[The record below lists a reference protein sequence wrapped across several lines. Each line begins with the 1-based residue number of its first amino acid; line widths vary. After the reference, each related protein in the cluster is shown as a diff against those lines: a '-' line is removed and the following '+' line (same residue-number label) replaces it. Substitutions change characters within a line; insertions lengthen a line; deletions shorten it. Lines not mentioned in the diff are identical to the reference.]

1 MNIANSIEDL
11 VGKTPIVKLNKID
24 SNLPANIYGKCEF
37 MNPNSSVKDRI
48 ALNMI
53 KSALSDGTINK
64 DTHIIEPTSG
74 NTGVGL
80 ASICA
85 SFGLKLTLTM
95 PESMSMERRMLMK
108 AYGANLALT
117 QAALGMKGSIAKAE
131 ELQAKEDNAV
141 ILQQFQNPNNPETHV
156 KTTALEILEDMD
168 GKIDI
173 LVSAVGTGGTISGVG
188 KVLKEKLPNVKI
200 IAVEPKKSCVLS
212 GGDPAPHK
220 IQGIGAGFVPD
231 TLDTKVYDE
240 VIMVEDEDAIA
251 MSNRLAKS
259 EGILVGISA
268 GANVY
273 VASELAKKE
282 ENKNKNIVTILCD
295 SGERYLS
302 TGIFE

>member
-1 MNIANSIEDL
+1 
-11 VGKTPIVKLNKID
+11 
-24 SNLPANIYGKCEF
+24 
-37 MNPNSSVKDRI
+37 
-48 ALNMI
+48 
-53 KSALSDGTINK
+53 
-64 DTHIIEPTSG
+64 
-74 NTGVGL
+74 
-80 ASICA
+80 
-85 SFGLKLTLTM
+85 
-95 PESMSMERRMLMK
+95 
-108 AYGANLALT
+108 
-117 QAALGMKGSIAKAE
+117 MKGSIAKAE

-141 ILQQFQNPNNPETHV
+141 ILQQFQNPNNPMTHV

-168 GKIDI
+168 SKIDI
-173 LVSAVGTGGTISGVG
+173 LVSAVGTGGTISGLG

-231 TLDTKVYDE
+231 TLDTKIYDE

-251 MSNRLAKS
+251 MSNRLAKN

>member
-1 MNIANSIEDL
+1 MNIANNIEDL
-11 VGKTPIVKLNKID
+11 IGKTPIVKLNKID
-24 SNLPANIYGKCEF
+24 SCLAGNIFGKCEF

-53 KSALSDGTINK
+53 QSALEDGSINK

-117 QAALGMKGSIAKAE
+117 EVVLGMKGSIAKAE
-131 ELQAKEDNAV
+131 ELQAKEENAV
-141 ILQQFQNPNNPETHV
+141 ILQQFQNPNNPEAHV

-188 KVLKEKLPNVKI
+188 KVLKEKLPNVQI
-200 IAVEPKKSCVLS
+200 IAVEPKKSFVLS
-212 GGDPAPHK
+212 GGNPAPHK

-231 TLDTKVYDE
+231 TLNTNIYDE
-240 VIMVEDEDAIA
+240 IIMVEDEDAIA
-251 MSNRLAKS
+251 MANTMAKE

-268 GANVY
+268 GANEF
-273 VASELAKKE
+273 VASQLAQKE
-282 ENKNKNIVTILCD
+282 ENKDKNIVTILCD

>member
-1 MNIANSIEDL
+1 
-11 VGKTPIVKLNKID
+11 
-24 SNLPANIYGKCEF
+24 
-37 MNPNSSVKDRI
+37 
-48 ALNMI
+48 
-53 KSALSDGTINK
+53 
-64 DTHIIEPTSG
+64 
-74 NTGVGL
+74 
-80 ASICA
+80 
-85 SFGLKLTLTM
+85 M

-117 QAALGMKGSIAKAE
+117 QASKGMKGAIDKAI
-131 ELQAKEDNAV
+131 ELQEKEDNAI
-141 ILQQFQNPNNPETHV
+141 ILQQFENPNNPEAHV

-173 LVSAVGTGGTISGVG
+173 VVSAVGTGGTISGIG
-188 KVLKEKLPNVKI
+188 KVLKEKIPNVQI

-212 GGDPAPHK
+212 GGNPSPHK

-231 TLDTKVYDE
+231 TLNTAIYDE

-251 MSNRLAKS
+251 MAKEMART

-273 VASELAKKE
+273 VASQLAKKE
-282 ENKNKNIVTILCD
+282 ENKDKNIVTILCD

>member
-53 KSALSDGTINK
+53 KSALEDGTINK

-108 AYGANLALT
+108 AYGANLELT
-117 QAALGMKGSIAKAE
+117 EAAKGMKGSIVKAE
-131 ELQAKEDNAV
+131 ELVQKEENAV
-141 ILQQFQNPNNPETHV
+141 ILQQFENPNNPKAHI
-156 KTTALEILEDMD
+156 KSTALEILEDMD

-173 LVSAVGTGGTISGVG
+173 LVAAVGTGGTISGVG
-188 KVLKEKLPNVKI
+188 KVLKEKLSNIKI

-212 GGDPAPHK
+212 GGAPAPHK

-231 TLDTKVYDE
+231 TLNTNIYDE
-240 VIMVEDEDAIA
+240 VIMVEDDDAIS
-251 MSNRLAKS
+251 MTNRLAKE

-268 GANVY
+268 GANVF
-273 VASELAKKE
+273 VASEFAKKE
-282 ENKNKNIVTILCD
+282 EHKDKNIVTFLCD